1 MRKGWAVGAVVRLI
15 FIVLV
20 VVLSFL
26 LVFDPIWEAYG
37 SNNCIIY
44 QSEVISNL
52 KSSIETAKETHGIIS
67 RGFDVAQCVECMWYN
82 KHDGTLMV
90 KYAVKSGL
98 ISPVSHQI
106 VPYNI
111 STQFVN
117 LGCNCN
123 DCNDPSGCS
132 NINEKKLYHFFVNE
146 TSVECT
152 NCDDSTNPC
161 GAATVYSSCVSNNDC
176 YRGYLCQSTDSS
188 WDGSKC
194 YSMDTIGNWIEF
206 TDGQHWSNPAC
217 VKDYG
222 TGCSNETECSI
233 YSGNNIN
240 IHLGCQKTSLSS
252 EKSCCLPLICN
263 LYSGNNGNC
272 DISNERPATSI
283 LCNLDEDCNKV
294 CGDTTCGY
302 VYDKNFNEYKSCYL
316 LSGEEC
322 KYTWQCGSSNKPIK
336 STKKCD
342 SNWDFIECLS
352 HPADCRWCGCE
363 RCEIEYF
370 KTSNFSTS
378 RGLINCTCEFA
389 LNKEQCD
396 AKSESAT
403 TWYRWV
409 GCEGKI
415 TSIGIPTDC
424 DSGKC
429 CINSGH
435 SCRVADKDF
444 CDKKYC
450 CSSDDEIQDEKCCI
464 PNGKTCSENWQ
475 CCSGF
480 CSLIGVCD
488 DDIIPPIYSN
498 DMDDHPATV
507 TTKTLV
513 NVSVLWSDN
522 GFLKTGIFKH
532 NESGVWNSDEY
543 PFTRNPEWFDVSIM
557 IGYVKGK
564 VCWYQEALDM
574 YDNLNDTMEKEE
586 NMHCF
591 DVT

>member
-194 YSMDTIGNWIEF
+194 YSMDTIGNWIKF
-206 TDGQHWSNPAC
+206 TDGKHWSSWAC

-252 EKSCCLPLICN
+252 EKTCCLPLICKS
-263 LYSGNNGNC
+263 YAGNNGNC
-272 DISNERPATSI
+272 NDESPSSSLSCNSN
-283 LCNLDEDCNKV
+283 EDCNKV
-294 CGDTTCGY
+294 CGNTACGY
-302 VYDKNFNEYKSCYL
+302 VYDFDNPFFNEYFNCFL
-316 LSGEEC
+316 LPGESC
-322 KYTWQCGSSNKPIK
+322 KYAWQCGSSNRAIK
-336 STKKCD
+336 SATQCAIPYKNNCEKTAGC
-342 SNWDFIECLS
+342 E
-352 HPADCRWCGCE
+352 WCGCM
-363 RCEIEYF
+363 RCTEWREGVEHCSCDPSF
-370 KTSNFSTS
+370 VRKTD
-378 RGLINCTCEFA
+378 
-389 LNKEQCD
+389 CD
-396 AKSESAT
+396 AQPDT
-403 TWYRWV
+403 MYRWYNWV
-409 GCEGKI
+409 GCEGDL
-415 TSIGIPTDC
+415 TAIGIPTTC
-424 DSGKC
+424 SSGKC

-435 SCRVADKDF
+435 SCRVADRDF

-450 CSSDDEIQDEKCCI
+450 CSSNDIIQDDKCCI
-464 PNGKTCSENWQ
+464 PNGKTCGENWQ
-475 CCSGF
+475 CCSGV
-480 CSLIGVCD
+480 CSSGKCIVD
-488 DDIIPPIYSN
+488 VIPPTYDS
-498 DMDDHPATV
+498 DTDDHPTPVHA
-507 TTKTLV
+507 KTLV
-513 NVSVLWSDN
+513 NVSVHWSDN

-532 NESGVWNSDEY
+532 NESGVWNSDEH

-574 YDNLNDTMEKEE
+574 YNNLNDAMGKEE

-591 DVT
+591 VVT